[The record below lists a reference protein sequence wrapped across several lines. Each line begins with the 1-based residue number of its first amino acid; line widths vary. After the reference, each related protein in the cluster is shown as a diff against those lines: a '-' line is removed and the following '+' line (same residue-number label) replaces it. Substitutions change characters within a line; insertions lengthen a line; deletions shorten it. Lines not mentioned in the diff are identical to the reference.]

1 MIFAVLPVKNPQSAK
16 QRLSGLLS
24 ATQRET
30 LARILY
36 KQTLAS
42 LCQAEGIDRV
52 VVVTSDSEAAAHASR
67 CGALVF
73 DEDRQVSHSVSAD
86 AACLRAIHL
95 GATTVL
101 LVPIDVPLV
110 TPGDFSRLAAAARTG
125 PETGPPTS
133 SQKGPKK
140 STEKSLIVVP
150 SADGTGTNALARTPP
165 DVIESRFG
173 PGSCRAHMD
182 QACSKNVEAKV
193 LRIPGLMFDI
203 DTPEDVAELLAS
215 SHDSSHES
223 DVAAFLRIACALK

>member
-16 QRLSGLLS
+16 QRLSGFLS
-24 ATQRET
+24 AAQRET

-36 KQTLAS
+36 RQTLAS

-52 VVVTSDSEAAAHASR
+52 VVVTSDSQAAAHANR

-110 TPGDFSRLAAAARTG
+110 TPGDFSWLAAAARTG
-125 PETGPPTS
+125 PEAEPQTS
-133 SQKGPKK
+133 SQKAPKEGPK
-140 STEKSLIVVP
+140 KSLIVVP

-215 SHDSSHES
+215 SHASSHEN
-223 DVAAFLRIACALK
+223 DAAAFLRSACALK